1 MNLRR
6 SYQNHYQNSFF
17 QQEKLKRLYIKK
29 IKFFRNRIFFEIISE
44 EKGFFFLTKKR
55 KIDVLLHELVPKH
68 YLLTKEESLNLLEK
82 YQINIS
88 DLPQMSE
95 KDPVSI
101 AIGAKEGDIVKIVRE
116 SHTTVKNI
124 NYYRYIKKEKI

>member
-1 MNLRR
+1 M
-6 SYQNHYQNSFF
+6 
-17 QQEKLKRLYIKK
+17 
-29 IKFFRNRIFFEIISE
+29 
-44 EKGFFFLTKKR
+44 TKKR

-68 YLLTKEESLNLLEK
+68 YLLTKEQSQNLLEK

-88 DLPQMSE
+88 NLPQMFE

-116 SHTTVKNI
+116 SHTTVKYI
-124 NYYRYIKKEKI
+124 DYYRYVKKEKV